1 MLRKLPFSVL
11 APLLAAVGCA
21 RHSIPPVVLI
31 DQSRF
36 GPAEDYGPGIIAATR
51 TGLEFVLDTSAQVI
65 VLRVTDWGIEPV
77 HPRRNGRPDLEAGP
91 HNIAART
98 FLLPSSG
105 WVDPPQSSS
114 ECVYDDAAR
123 PSDKPVVDSAGRLV
137 RAIAAARRSYEECQR
152 RERTRTSIYQR
163 TGSTPIGGST
173 PVPHDGYWL
182 LIVSDAETKAE
193 DLIGRLELHDMTLE
207 AAIRRLPAALV
218 GNRTRRWAAYYAA
231 FGEARIH

>member
-1 MLRKLPFSVL
+1 MTKSWFPVL
-11 APLLAAVGCA
+11 ALLLAAGCA
-21 RHSIPPVVLI
+21 RHTIPPVVLL

-36 GPAEDYGPGIIAATR
+36 GPTADYGPGIVAATR

-77 HPRRNGRPDLEAGP
+77 YPRRNGRPDLEAGS
-91 HNIAART
+91 HKIAART

-105 WVDPPQSSS
+105 WVDPSPSSS

-152 RERTRTSIYQR
+152 RERTRTSIFQG
-163 TGSTPIGGST
+163 TESASIGGRT

-182 LIVSDAETKAE
+182 LIVSDAETRAE
-193 DLIGRLELHDMTLE
+193 DLVGRLELRDATLE
-207 AAIRRLPAALV
+207 AAIRRLAEELV
-218 GNRTRRWAAYYAA
+218 GNRTNRWAAYYAA
-231 FGEARIH
+231 FGER